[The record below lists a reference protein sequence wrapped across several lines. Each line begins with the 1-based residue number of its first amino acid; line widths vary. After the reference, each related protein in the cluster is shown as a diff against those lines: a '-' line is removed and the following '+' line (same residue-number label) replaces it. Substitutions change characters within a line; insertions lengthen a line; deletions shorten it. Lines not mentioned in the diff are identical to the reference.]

1 MIDKKQR
8 CDHELIIFHIHVKT
22 QVQRLPSPLILQ
34 PYVSVM
40 QLYIPSTANLKK
52 KKKNSNIALDISKL

>member
-8 CDHELIIFHIHVKT
+8 CELIIFHIHVKT

-52 KKKNSNIALDISKL
+52 KKNSNIALDISKL